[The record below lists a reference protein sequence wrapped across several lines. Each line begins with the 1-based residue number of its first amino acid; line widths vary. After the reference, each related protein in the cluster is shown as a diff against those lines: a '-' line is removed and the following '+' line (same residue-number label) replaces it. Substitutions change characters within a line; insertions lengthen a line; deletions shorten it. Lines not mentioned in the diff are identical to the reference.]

1 LTARAA
7 VAILC
12 LVLEDLSGHIRDLLR
27 CPVCG
32 GQLRTAEACL
42 DCTSPACGRRFP
54 VVDGV
59 PVLINDAKSLFC
71 IEDFTQRRA
80 TFFDTRHRCWAA
92 RAIDRLTPSL
102 TLNVKAKANY
112 ARLSQLLLGRSDAPK
127 VLVLGGSAQG
137 LGMEPLIRRNQIEL
151 VDTDVAFGPRTKI
164 ICDAHDIPFADGSFD
179 GVVAQAVLEHVADPY
194 RCVSEIHRVLK
205 DDGLVYAETPFMQQM
220 HGAPYDFTRF
230 TIQGY
235 RRLFAAFEEIDCGV
249 CTGPGMAL
257 GWAYK
262 YFMLALV
269 KSKAARKAMEVFVRL
284 TAWHL
289 KYVDRILVNRPYA
302 VYGASGYHF
311 LGTKSNLTATDREIV
326 ERWRASQ

>member
-1 LTARAA
+1 
-7 VAILC
+7 
-12 LVLEDLSGHIRDLLR
+12 VLNDLSKHIRALLR

-32 GQLRTAEACL
+32 TQLAIAEACL
-42 DCTSPACGRRFP
+42 DCANPACGRRFP

-59 PVLINDAKSLFC
+59 PILINEDNSLFC
-71 IEDFTQRRA
+71 VEDFTQRRA
-80 TFFDTRHRCWAA
+80 TFFDTRPRSLAA
-92 RAIDRLTPSL
+92 RALARLTPSL
-102 TLNVKAKANY
+102 TANIKGQANY
-112 ARLSQLLLGRSDAPK
+112 ARLADMLLTRSDAPK

-137 LGMEPLIRRNQIEL
+137 LGMEPLSERGGIEL

-164 ICDAHDIPFADGSFD
+164 ICDAHDIPFAEESFD

-194 RCVSEIHRVLK
+194 RCVAEIGRVLK
-205 DDGLVYAETPFMQQM
+205 KEGLVYAETPFMQQM

-257 GWAYK
+257 AWAYK
-262 YFMLALV
+262 YFMLTLV
-269 KSKAARKAMEVFVRL
+269 NSRAARKAMEVFAGL

-289 KYVDRILVNRPYA
+289 KYFDRILVSRPFA
-302 VYGASGYHF
+302 VYCAAGYHF
-311 LGTKSNLTATDREIV
+311 LGAKSATVATDREIA
-326 ERWRASQ
+326 ERFAPL